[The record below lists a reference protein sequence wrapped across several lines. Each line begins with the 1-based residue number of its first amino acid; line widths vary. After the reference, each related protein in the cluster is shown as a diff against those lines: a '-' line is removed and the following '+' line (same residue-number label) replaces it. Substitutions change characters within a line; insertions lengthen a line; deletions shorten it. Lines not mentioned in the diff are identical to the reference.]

1 MLEAIRADLAII
13 KERDPACRGTL
24 EILLCY
30 PGFHAL
36 VLHRVSHRLWRLGL
50 PLPARLLSQ
59 VGRLLTG
66 VEIHP
71 GARIGRGVFIDHGMG
86 VVIGETSVVG
96 DQCLLY
102 QGVTLGGTGKQHGK
116 RHPTLR
122 DNVVVGAG
130 AKVLGAIT
138 VGSNTRIGAG
148 SVVLRDVGPDST
160 VVGIP
165 GRVIHQSGVR
175 IDPLAHSALPD
186 AEARVIRNLM
196 ERIDSL
202 EGELAGA
209 LGSLRDLRSRRA
221 GENGSRRRLLGVAQS
236 LRDREIL
243 EYLGEGGAEGESLS
257 PRGGGVAKGMESWWL
272 GDGGGI

>member
-1 MLEAIRADLAII
+1 
-13 KERDPACRGTL
+13 
-24 EILLCY
+24 
-30 PGFHAL
+30 
-36 VLHRVSHRLWRLGL
+36 
-50 PLPARLLSQ
+50 
-59 VGRLLTG
+59 
-66 VEIHP
+66 
-71 GARIGRGVFIDHGMG
+71 
-86 VVIGETSVVG
+86 VG
-96 DQCLLY
+96 DHCLLY

-138 VGSNTRIGAG
+138 VGSSTRIGAG
-148 SVVLRDVGPDST
+148 SVLLRDVGPDST

-196 ERIDSL
+196 ERIDGL
-202 EGELAGA
+202 EGELARA
-209 LGSLRDLRSRRA
+209 LGSLRELRSSPVEGAAVGGGVR
-221 GENGSRRRLLGVAQS
+221 GVAQS

-243 EYLGEGGAEGESLS
+243 EYLGDGEG
-257 PRGGGVAKGMESWWL
+257 RGNGTAAAAGMACWWL
-272 GDGGGI
+272 SDGGGI

>member
-1 MLEAIRADLAII
+1 MLNSIRADLAII
-13 KERDPACRGTL
+13 KERDPAARGTL
-24 EILLCY
+24 ETVLCY

-50 PLPARLLSQ
+50 PLLPRLLSQ
-59 VGRLLTG
+59 LARAITG

-86 VVIGETSVVG
+86 VVVGETAVIG
-96 DQCLLY
+96 DNCLLY
-102 QGVTLGGTGKQHGK
+102 QGVTLGGTGKAHGK
-116 RHPTLR
+116 RHPTLAE
-122 DNVVVGAG
+122 NVVVGAG

-138 VGSNTRIGAG
+138 VGANTRIGAG
-148 SVVLRDVGPDST
+148 SVVLRDVESDCT

-186 AEARVIRNLM
+186 AEAGVIRNLM
-196 ERIDSL
+196 ERIDAL
-202 EGELAGA
+202 ETELARTQA
-209 LGSLRDLRSRRA
+209 CLRQIQA
-221 GENGSRRRLLGVAQS
+221 GRPLPEPCGGVAQN

-243 EYLGEGGAEGESLS
+243 EFLGESSEGAGDRTDLESR
-257 PRGGGVAKGMESWWL
+257 P
-272 GDGGGI
+272 

>member
-1 MLEAIRADLAII
+1 MLDSIRADLAII
-13 KERDPACRGTL
+13 RERDPAARGRL

-50 PLPARLLSQ
+50 PLLPRLLSQ
-59 VGRLLTG
+59 LGRSLTG

-71 GARIGRGVFIDHGMG
+71 GARIGHGVFIDHGMG
-86 VVIGETSVVG
+86 VVVGETAVIG
-96 DQCLLY
+96 NNCLLY
-102 QGVTLGGTGKQHGK
+102 QGVTLGGTGKATGK
-116 RHPTLR
+116 RHPTLQ

-148 SVVLRDVGPDST
+148 SVLLRDVAPNST

-186 AEARVIRNLM
+186 AEANVIRNLM
-196 ERIDSL
+196 ERIDTL
-202 EGELAGA
+202 EGELARTQACLRQLAAGRPLSEPCAGA
-209 LGSLRDLRSRRA
+209 
-221 GENGSRRRLLGVAQS
+221 AQN
-236 LRDREIL
+236 LKDREIL
-243 EYLGEGGAEGESLS
+243 EFLGE
-257 PRGGGVAKGMESWWL
+257 
-272 GDGGGI
+272 

>member
-1 MLEAIRADLAII
+1 MRSFTTILQAMAADLAII
-13 KERDPACRGTL
+13 KERDPAARSTL

-36 VLHRVSHRLWRLGL
+36 VMHRISHRLWRLRVPLL
-50 PLPARLLSQ
+50 PRLLSQ
-59 VGRLLTG
+59 VGRLFTG
-66 VEIHP
+66 IEIHP

-86 VVIGETSVVG
+86 VVIGETAVIG
-96 DQCLLY
+96 DHCLLY

-116 RHPTLR
+116 RHPTLKE
-122 DNVVVGAG
+122 NVVVGAG

-138 VGSNTRIGAG
+138 VGANTRIGAG
-148 SVVLRDVGPDST
+148 SVLLRDVAPDST

-196 ERIDSL
+196 ERIDNL
-202 EGELAGA
+202 ESQVSQLQGCLREVAAGRPLLEA
-209 LGSLRDLRSRRA
+209 CA
-221 GENGSRRRLLGVAQS
+221 GKAQN

-243 EYLGEGGAEGESLS
+243 EFLGEGIAPPSTAS
-257 PRGGGVAKGMESWWL
+257 
-272 GDGGGI
+272 